1 MAKKRMIN
9 GKMPVNEVRQ
19 VGEGARGELP
29 PALRATSPA
38 AAEEAGDAG
47 NVQDEQSWPVG
58 VKGPIGVEQVRQAAL
73 TLQEYNRSPR
83 WVCWRSGW
91 AASWS
96 CRAPWRRALAW
107 GRPCAS
113 SSWR

>member
-29 PALRATSPA
+29 PALRASSPA

-47 NVQDEQSWPVG
+47 NVQDEQFWPVG
-58 VKGPIGVEQVRQAAL
+58 VKGL
-73 TLQEYNRSPR
+73 
-83 WVCWRSGW
+83 SGW
-91 AASWS
+91 SR
-96 CRAPWRRALAW
+96 CGRR
-107 GRPCAS
+107 R
-113 SSWR
+113 

>member
-29 PALRATSPA
+29 PALWATSPA

-47 NVQDEQSWPVG
+47 NV
-58 VKGPIGVEQVRQAAL
+58 
-73 TLQEYNRSPR
+73 
-83 WVCWRSGW
+83 
-91 AASWS
+91 
-96 CRAPWRRALAW
+96 
-107 GRPCAS
+107 
-113 SSWR
+113 